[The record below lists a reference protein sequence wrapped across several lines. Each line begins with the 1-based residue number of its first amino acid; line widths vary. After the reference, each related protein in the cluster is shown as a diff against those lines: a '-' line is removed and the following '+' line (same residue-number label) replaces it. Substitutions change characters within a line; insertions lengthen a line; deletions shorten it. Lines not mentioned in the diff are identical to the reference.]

1 MSAYTTTHT
10 AASAERDNPT
20 PRDCPAC
27 YPAIPA
33 LSRSLGDEHVFCS
46 KVSGTVR
53 RDSGMRDSGTHPYK
67 GVSFP
72 VPGCA
77 SRTNATNGGAD
88 APSWRGE

>member
-1 MSAYTTTHT
+1 MNACTPAHT

-33 LSRSLGDEHVFCS
+33 LSRSFTNEHVFCS
-46 KVSGTVR
+46 RVSGIVR

-67 GVSFP
+67 GVSLP

-77 SRTNATNGGAD
+77 SRTTPNDDGANASTR
-88 APSWRGE
+88 RGE